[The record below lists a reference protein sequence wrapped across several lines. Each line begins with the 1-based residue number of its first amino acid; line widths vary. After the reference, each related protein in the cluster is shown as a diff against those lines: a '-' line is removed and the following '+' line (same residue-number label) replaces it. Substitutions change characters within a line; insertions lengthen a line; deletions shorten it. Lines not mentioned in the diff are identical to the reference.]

1 MTTAILL
8 ILFLMLLGLSA
19 FFSGSETAMTS
30 ANRTWVHELANKGDG
45 RARLTGQF
53 LQNGDRLLGI
63 TLVGNNIVNVCL
75 TTIGSILLTTLL
87 IDRIAVLRSNPSWHE
102 WINSLIL
109 TPIILICGEV
119 IPKALGRNKSTGM
132 ALLLARPLRLSEI
145 LLKPAVVATS
155 WIARLLSPQPKGH
168 DELSAGARVTRED
181 MKVIAEIAAEQG
193 LVNKEAGE
201 MMQSLLELD
210 KCPVETSMVPLIEIR
225 SLPDTAE
232 VGDALRES
240 ADSGFQH
247 LPIYHERV
255 DCIVGV
261 VNCRDLLAHL
271 SEGDSEEQFLRR
283 PLKPFVTKKL
293 LYVPE
298 SQPVNATLEELRR
311 SSLTMAIVVDEY
323 GGMTGMVTVEDLV
336 EQIVGNLN
344 DEREAEY
351 YRVLRVSPDA
361 FLCSGRME
369 IGVLEEYLGITI
381 PNTGFETAA
390 GLVLKL
396 AGRIPSPGEKF
407 LYRQIQ
413 ITVIQVENHTVKR
426 LKFQLPKSKK

>member
-30 ANRTWVHELANKGDG
+30 ANRTWVHELANKEDG
-45 RARLTGQF
+45 RARLTSQF

-87 IDRIAVLRSNPSWHE
+87 IDRIAVLKSNPSWHE
-102 WINSLIL
+102 WITSLIL

-210 KCPVETSMVPLIEIR
+210 KCPVETAMVPLIEIR

-261 VNCRDLLAHL
+261 VNFRDLLTHL

-283 PLKPFVTKKL
+283 PIKPFVTKKL

-407 LYRQIQ
+407 HYRQIQ

>member
-1 MTTAILL
+1 MITAILL

-45 RARLTGQF
+45 RARLTSQF

-63 TLVGNNIVNVCL
+63 TLVGNNVVNVCL

-102 WINSLIL
+102 WITSLIL

-210 KCPVETSMVPLIEIR
+210 KCPVETAMVPLIEIR

-261 VNCRDLLAHL
+261 VNFRDLLTHL

-283 PLKPFVTKKL
+283 PIKPFVTKKL

-407 LYRQIQ
+407 HYRQIQ

>member
-1 MTTAILL
+1 
-8 ILFLMLLGLSA
+8 
-19 FFSGSETAMTS
+19 
-30 ANRTWVHELANKGDG
+30 
-45 RARLTGQF
+45 
-53 LQNGDRLLGI
+53 
-63 TLVGNNIVNVCL
+63 
-75 TTIGSILLTTLL
+75 
-87 IDRIAVLRSNPSWHE
+87 
-102 WINSLIL
+102 
-109 TPIILICGEV
+109 
-119 IPKALGRNKSTGM
+119 
-132 ALLLARPLRLSEI
+132 
-145 LLKPAVVATS
+145 
-155 WIARLLSPQPKGH
+155 
-168 DELSAGARVTRED
+168 
-181 MKVIAEIAAEQG
+181 
-193 LVNKEAGE
+193 

-210 KCPVETSMVPLIEIR
+210 KCPVETAMVPLIEIR

>member
-1 MTTAILL
+1 MISMSGTIEVST
-8 ILFLMLLGLSA
+8 GHLSSSRSDCIISPA
-19 FFSGSETAMTS
+19 S
-30 ANRTWVHELANKGDG
+30 
-45 RARLTGQF
+45 
-53 LQNGDRLLGI
+53 
-63 TLVGNNIVNVCL
+63 
-75 TTIGSILLTTLL
+75 LLT
-87 IDRIAVLRSNPSWHE
+87 NP
-102 WINSLIL
+102 
-109 TPIILICGEV
+109 C
-119 IPKALGRNKSTGM
+119 
-132 ALLLARPLRLSEI
+132 
-145 LLKPAVVATS
+145 
-155 WIARLLSPQPKGH
+155 
-168 DELSAGARVTRED
+168 SAAISAITFMSSRVTR
-181 MKVIAEIAAEQG
+181 APALSSSCPFG
-193 LVNKEAGE
+193 CGE
-201 MMQSLLELD
+201 
-210 KCPVETSMVPLIEIR
+210 R
-225 SLPDTAE
+225 SRAI
-232 VGDALRES
+232 
-240 ADSGFQH
+240 Q
-247 LPIYHERV
+247 
-255 DCIVGV
+255 
-261 VNCRDLLAHL
+261 
-271 SEGDSEEQFLRR
+271 
-283 PLKPFVTKKL
+283 L

>member
-45 RARLTGQF
+45 RARLTSQF

-102 WINSLIL
+102 WITSLIL

-210 KCPVETSMVPLIEIR
+210 KCPVETAMVPLIEIR

-232 VGDALRES
+232 
-240 ADSGFQH
+240 
-247 LPIYHERV
+247 I
-255 DCIVGV
+255 
-261 VNCRDLLAHL
+261 
-271 SEGDSEEQFLRR
+271 
-283 PLKPFVTKKL
+283 
-293 LYVPE
+293 
-298 SQPVNATLEELRR
+298 
-311 SSLTMAIVVDEY
+311 
-323 GGMTGMVTVEDLV
+323 
-336 EQIVGNLN
+336 
-344 DEREAEY
+344 
-351 YRVLRVSPDA
+351 
-361 FLCSGRME
+361 GRC
-369 IGVLEEYLGITI
+369 
-381 PNTGFETAA
+381 
-390 GLVLKL
+390 
-396 AGRIPSPGEKF
+396 
-407 LYRQIQ
+407 
-413 ITVIQVENHTVKR
+413 
-426 LKFQLPKSKK
+426 

>member
-30 ANRTWVHELANKGDG
+30 ANRTWVHELASKGDG
-45 RARLTGQF
+45 RARLTSQF

>member
-19 FFSGSETAMTS
+19 FFSGSETALTS
-30 ANRTWVHELANKGDG
+30 ANRTWVHELASKGDG
-45 RARLTGQF
+45 RARLTSQF